1 MSSTINAPSYY
12 DRDLV
17 EQHMNVPPE
26 RLSHCGRYV
35 RLTERESNALMD
47 RAGLDELDCF
57 SVPPPPETLDLTI
70 EQLWAEARRQATPKE
85 AEIMDIM
92 KPQKLVINRKIDMI
106 AEDDLWAMREAK
118 VQFSSYWSVVAFV
131 GNAMRL
137 KRDRH
142 QMIEALLAKVVEQQ
156 NIEGGASFG
165 ALFVF

>member
-1 MSSTINAPSYY
+1 
-12 DRDLV
+12 
-17 EQHMNVPPE
+17 
-26 RLSHCGRYV
+26 
-35 RLTERESNALMD
+35 
-47 RAGLDELDCF
+47 
-57 SVPPPPETLDLTI
+57 
-70 EQLWAEARRQATPKE
+70 
-85 AEIMDIM
+85 MDIM